1 MGIFK
6 KTLSALLMMTALVS
20 TSALANKAD
29 GDAKVRAA
37 GEATLAKTQE
47 ALDLLEKG
55 GDKNEVLK
63 LLSDVRQSQK
73 DFRYEQTERLRQKAG
88 DKMRIAREE
97 IEKGDANGVTNL
109 RATLDYYKEMIKVYN
124 AAH

>member
-6 KTLSALLMMTALVS
+6 KTLSSLLMMSALVS
-20 TSALANKAD
+20 TSVLANSP
-29 GDAKVRAA
+29 GDVKTRAA
-37 GEATLAKTQE
+37 GEATVAKTQE

-55 GDKNEVLK
+55 GDKAEVLK

-73 DFRYEQTERLRQKAG
+73 DFRYELTERLRQKTG
-88 DKMRIAREE
+88 DKLRIAREN
-97 IEKGDANGVTNL
+97 IEKGDANAVTEL
-109 RATLDYYKEMIKVYN
+109 RATLDNYKEMMKIYS